1 MELHLLLPF
10 IGTLLFHCT
19 MFWFFSHLTVPAS
32 IRYRL
37 VNRHRQCRTFRIRSY
52 FDHYECPSFHFHRLH
67 SIVVPIVELS
77 KKVQEFRFFFSI
89 LTNQALSWEWERQKK
104 KKFMIEFNSLCWSK
118 WLFCRLRSSL
128 PDWWFWFFRFM
139 NVIYSAAFLRICARL
154 AFFFKFF

>member
-10 IGTLLFHCT
+10 IGTLLLHCT

-77 KKVQEFRFFFSI
+77 KKVQEFRFFFLHLNKPSSLVRVRKTKEEEI
-89 LTNQALSWEWERQKK
+89 YDRIQLTLLVQVIVLPFEVFITRLVVLIFPFHECDIFGGFFKN
-104 KKFMIEFNSLCWSK
+104 
-118 WLFCRLRSSL
+118 LRSACL
-128 PDWWFWFFRFM
+128 FF
-139 NVIYSAAFLRICARL
+139 
-154 AFFFKFF
+154 